1 MVTHRLLTTLN
12 RPLPLVPRRG
22 LIVLIAALLLALPAT
37 ALADYVSVQRD
48 KINIRSGPGT
58 DHEILWEVFRD
69 FPLKVISRQGEW
81 AQIEDFEKDR
91 GWVYT
96 PLVGNEKRVIVQVEV
111 ANLRV
116 GPGTNYEVK
125 ATVRYGVVFEP
136 LERRRDWV
144 KLQHSDGTTGWMST
158 NLLWPS
164 DII

>member
-1 MVTHRLLTTLN
+1 MVTHSFLTSLTQ
-12 RPLPLVPRRG
+12 RLPLTPRRG
-22 LIVLIAALLLALPAT
+22 LIIMVAALLLAMPAP
-37 ALADYVSVQRD
+37 AWAEYVSVQRD

-69 FPLKVISRQGEW
+69 FPLKIVARQGDW
-81 AQIEDFEKDR
+81 AQIVDFEDDR
-91 GWVYT
+91 GWIYT
-96 PLVGNEKRVIVQVEV
+96 PLLDNEKRVIVRVDT

-136 LERRRDWV
+136 IERRQDWI

-158 NLLWPS
+158 NLVWPS